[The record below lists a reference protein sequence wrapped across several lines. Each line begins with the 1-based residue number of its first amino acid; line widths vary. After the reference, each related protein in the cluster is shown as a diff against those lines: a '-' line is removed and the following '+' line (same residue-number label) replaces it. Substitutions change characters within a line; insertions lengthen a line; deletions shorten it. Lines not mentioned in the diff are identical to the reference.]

1 MSQIKV
7 TKVCES
13 CGAIM
18 YNVGPARK
26 RCDACRY
33 GYTYRKKP
41 KSKGSTLRDIMR
53 EAAKEGLQYGQY
65 CIKHGLY

>member
-1 MSQIKV
+1 
-7 TKVCES
+7 
-13 CGAIM
+13 M
-18 YNVGPARK
+18 YNVGTARK

-41 KSKGSTLRDIMR
+41 KSKGSALTDIMR
-53 EAAKEGLQYGQY
+53 EAKKEGLQYGQY